1 MDANEFDRISNLV
14 VSKQWDA
21 HDAFRPD
28 GRTMLDMLVE
38 LLTPLKPL
46 ERVLVSDLLADYLVV
61 WEYNE
66 EVIETLNQI
75 VERSEG
81 KPIIVSPV
89 KDFKAQK
96 VKSGS
101 ALTFEFNR
109 HIHFFPDSKFTFTE
123 DPSSDRFQSFKGF
136 RVLVDDFIGSGNQ
149 FLEMTEYL
157 AENNCSS
164 DANLVTAIVIQEE
177 GKQKLEEAGF
187 QVYSPHERTK
197 SIKRL
202 VTDEGYDN
210 TDAYGLYDE
219 IEARLGCHDDFKRGF
234 GQSEATVTLKKTPN
248 NTLPIFWY
256 QGKNS
261 WPAPFP
267 RPRS

>member
-1 MDANEFDRISNLV
+1 
-14 VSKQWDA
+14 
-21 HDAFRPD
+21 
-28 GRTMLDMLVE
+28 MLDMLVE

-46 ERVLVSDLLADYLVV
+46 ERDLVSDLLDDYLVV
-61 WEYNE
+61 WEYKL
-66 EVIETLNQI
+66 EVVKILKKI
-75 VERSEG
+75 VEISQG
-81 KPIIVSPV
+81 KPIIISPV

-101 ALTFEFNR
+101 SLTFELNTY
-109 HIHFFPDSKFTFTE
+109 IHFFQDSKFTFTD
-123 DPSSDRFQSFKGF
+123 DPSSDRFQNFEGFK
-136 RVLVDDFIGSGNQ
+136 VLVDDFIGSGNQ
-149 FLEMTEYL
+149 FIEMTEYL
-157 AENNCSS
+157 ADNEFSS
-164 DANLVTAIVIQEE
+164 GTDLVATIVIQEE

-197 SIKRL
+197 SIQRL
-202 VTDEGYDN
+202 VTDEGYDQ
-210 TDAYGLYDE
+210 TEVYGLYDK
-219 IEARLGCHDDFKRGF
+219 IEERLGCHDDFKRGY

-256 QGKNS
+256 QGRFS